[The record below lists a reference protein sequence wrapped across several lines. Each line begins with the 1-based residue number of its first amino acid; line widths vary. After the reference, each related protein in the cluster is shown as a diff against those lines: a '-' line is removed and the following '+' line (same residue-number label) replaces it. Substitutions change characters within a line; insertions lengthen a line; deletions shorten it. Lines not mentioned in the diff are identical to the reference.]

1 MTHYVVDRFEGK
13 TAVIVGDDGRSIDV
27 PKRDL
32 PKGAREGTVLRVEAK
47 GSLIDWSRAVIDEAE
62 RDRRLKL
69 ARERLDRL
77 SETDPG
83 GDIAL

>member
-1 MTHYVVDRFEGK
+1 MTYYVVDRFEGK
-13 TAVIVGDDGRSIDV
+13 TAVVVGDDGRSLDV
-27 PKRDL
+27 PRRDL
-32 PKGAREGTVLRVEAK
+32 PKGAQEGTVLRVETK
-47 GSLIDWSRAVIDEAE
+47 GDPIDWSRAEIDKAE

-83 GDIAL
+83 GDIEL